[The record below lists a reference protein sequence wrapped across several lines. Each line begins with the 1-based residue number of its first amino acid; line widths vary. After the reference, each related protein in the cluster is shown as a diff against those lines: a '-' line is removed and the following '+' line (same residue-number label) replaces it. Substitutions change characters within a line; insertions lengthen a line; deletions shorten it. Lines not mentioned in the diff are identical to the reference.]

1 MISIFICVSL
11 TLLLLSDCFF
21 FLLIRRPPRSTLTD
35 TLFPYPTLF
44 RSALLA
50 EAGHADDIAV
60 KSNHRNDPQTMA
72 VAQAIQGTLTQAGIK
87 VELTAMTGKQSL
99 GEYRA
104 REHDLYLGAWGPD
117 YPDPHTNA
125 DTFAHNPNNA
135 DAAKHIGRAH
145 V

>member
-1 MISIFICVSL
+1 MLCELKDGQYKLDIAKAKA
-11 TLLLLSDCFF
+11 
-21 FLLIRRPPRSTLTD
+21 P
-35 TLFPYPTLF
+35 
-44 RSALLA
+44 LA

-60 KSNHRNDPQTMA
+60 KINHRNDPQTMA

-117 YPDPHTNA
+117 YPDPHNTA
-125 DTFAHNPNNA
+125 DTFAHKPHNPHEAKLTAQLTWPTAWDMLRKNQP
-135 DAAKHIGRAH
+135 DAGRCPESP
-145 V
+145 